1 MRTEGPIIAIGV
13 TQVRCSRAG
22 LEQVAWEGLGWV
34 VCVILLFPLFLLGN
48 GRLKEEV
55 VPGHWGNR

>member
-1 MRTEGPIIAIGV
+1 MGV
-13 TQVRCSRAG
+13 TIAVGAEARYSTLG
-22 LEQVAWEGLGWV
+22 SWEGLGWE